1 MRCDFWIVYALKNK
15 YTKEMLLI
23 SNRVRIF
30 WQYKNATQTQRRNM
44 PNMGSVQSAISFDRV
59 KFS

>member
-30 WQYKNATQTQRRNM
+30 WQYKNATQTPRRNM
-44 PNMGSVQSAISFDRV
+44 PNMGSVQSAISFDIV